1 MKSFKILIAAA
12 AVTAVLFS
20 GCTQKEV
27 FTGIDS
33 SKPGVTDFNFDETMS
48 TETSVSFVW
57 NPSQAIAAGATSFSV
72 QLAQKED
79 FSDIDMYEPS
89 VGQTVQADA
98 TVNDGVIFTG
108 LKEYEKYYARVRAN
122 YPRSIYSDWTL
133 LKDGEN
139 LACISVGHG
148 VVTMV
153 FSAPKNLS
161 LKPVSESKFSAS
173 WSLVGPAESYGY
185 QYKLSSASNWSE
197 ETSVVITSA
206 DVDDLKAGGTYDF
219 RVRAARTVDGKAE
232 YSDYVSESITLP
244 EPEYKNLDNKDDV
257 LAFFNSGAAA
267 AQVGEVYRLSA
278 NVDLGGATLTAT
290 GNFSG
295 SLDGQG
301 FTISNAVVSDNL
313 FVTLDGSIKDVKF
326 DGLTIGN
333 SLVGSV
339 SAGGSLSGVT
349 IGKNCTVSF
358 PAPADAS
365 NYGTLA
371 GSSAGKIDK
380 CSSEATVNL
389 KFAALPKASCNWGG
403 IVGYSNGIVSGC
415 SNSGKFA
422 LSVDAPESGTFH
434 CFGGV
439 VGMTEGEAGKVT
451 VSNCTNTGD
460 VSVEYGT
467 AVYFYTG
474 GVVGG
479 TPSAKS
485 APGNYGI
492 IEGCTN
498 EGNVH
503 MHYINGGSGA
513 YPNIGGVVGYTEG
526 QLKGCVNKGDISTLC
541 DSKTAT
547 WTCTRLAGVGGTVTQ
562 GASDCHNYGKL
573 SVSALLA
580 GGTAGNR
587 GAGNIETS
595 CFGGVIASAGPY
607 EASNDV
613 VFENCTNEVDLEL
626 NIGTTT
632 ETPNHH
638 VGAVFGFVTG
648 KIDNCSNKGNFT
660 VTCPTAINRL
670 GGIAGGSKCDVSNC
684 TNTGNLKVVHPAITK
699 GDWRHFIGG
708 ITADANKAA
717 SAPTYTKC
725 VNSGNLTLEST
736 ATPSTSKISAIG
748 GIVGC
753 GKSGTD
759 ITFTECSSTGKMTY
773 TSSGEVVTGELRGG
787 DYN

>member
-12 AVTAVLFS
+12 AATAVLFS

-57 NPSQAIAAGATSFSV
+57 NPTQAIAAGATSFSV

-122 YPRSIYSDWTL
+122 YPRSIYSDWTI
-133 LKDGEN
+133 LKDGED

-148 VVTMV
+148 VVSMV
-153 FSAPKNLS
+153 FSAPKQLN
-161 LKPVSESKFSAS
+161 LKPVSESKFNAS
-173 WSLVGPAESYGY
+173 WSLVGPADAYSYEYKQTSES
-185 QYKLSSASNWSE
+185 SWSE
-197 ETSVVITSA
+197 AKTTAVTSVDLA
-206 DVDDLKAGGTYDF
+206 DLKDGGSYDF
-219 RVRAARTVDGKAE
+219 RVRACRTVDGKTE
-232 YSDYVSESITLP
+232 YSDYISDSITLP
-244 EPEYKNLDNKDDV
+244 QPNYITLYDKNDV
-257 LAFFNSGAAA
+257 LSFFSSGAAA
-267 AQVGEVYRLSA
+267 AQVGEVYKLTKD
-278 NVDLGGATLTAT
+278 VDLGGETIAATVSFVGA
-290 GNFSG
+290 
-295 SLDGQG
+295 LDGQG
-301 FTISNAVVSDNL
+301 FTISNAVVPDNL
-313 FVTLDGSIKDVKF
+313 FATLDGSVKDVKF
-326 DGLTIGN
+326 AGLTIGN
-333 SLVGSV
+333 SLIGSV
-339 SAGGSLSGVT
+339 SSGGSVSNVT
-349 IGKNCTVSF
+349 IGKDCTVSF
-358 PAPADAS
+358 PEPADAG
-365 NYGTLA
+365 NYGTIA
-371 GSSAGKIDK
+371 GSSAGKIDN
-380 CSSEATVNL
+380 CVSAAQVSL

-403 IVGYSNGIVSGC
+403 IVGYSNGTVSNC
-415 SNSGKFA
+415 ANNAKFA
-422 LSVDAPESGTFH
+422 ISIDEPASGTFH

-451 VSNCTNTGD
+451 VSNCTNSGD

-485 APGNYGI
+485 TPGNYGI

-498 EGNVH
+498 EGDVS
-503 MHYINGGSGA
+503 MHYIKGGSGA

-526 QLKGCVNKGDISTLC
+526 YVKSCTNKGNVTILC

-547 WTCTRLAGVGGTVTQ
+547 WTCARLAGVGGTVTQ

-573 SVSALLA
+573 SATALFA

-587 GAGNIETS
+587 GAGNIATS
-595 CFGGVIASAGPY
+595 CFGGVIGSAGPY
-607 EASNDV
+607 ESDGSV
-613 VFENCTNEVDLEL
+613 VFEGCTNEVDLSLEL
-626 NIGTTT
+626 GTTT

-638 VGAVFGFVTG
+638 CGGVFGYVTG
-648 KIDNCSNKGNFT
+648 KIDNCQNKGNLT
-660 VTCPTAINRL
+660 VTCPTAVNRL
-670 GGIAGGSKCDVSNC
+670 GGIAGGCKYEVSNC
-684 TNTGNLKVVHPAITK
+684 TNSGKVKIVHPAITK
-699 GDWRHFIGG
+699 NDWRAFAAG
-708 ITADANKAA
+708 IVADASTAGA
-717 SAPTYTKC
+717 TTYTKC
-725 VNSGNLTLEST
+725 TNSGDISFEST
-736 ATPSTSKISAIG
+736 ATPATSKISAVG
-748 GIVGC
+748 GIVAG
-753 GKSGTD
+753 GKAGSE
-759 ITFTECSSTGKMTY
+759 ITFTDCANTGKLSY
-773 TSSGEVVTGELRGG
+773 TSPGSVVTGDLRAG